1 MQLHHKIN
9 AMNEEHKETR
19 ITVVT
24 EKMKRI
30 KIVYMNV
37 HTGVRMLSTDKLLLS

>member
-1 MQLHHKIN
+1 
-9 AMNEEHKETR
+9 MNEEHKETNR

-24 EKMKRI
+24 EKMNRI

-37 HTGVRMLSTDKLLLS
+37 HTGVSTLSTDKLVLT